1 MKNRIVKLDIARTF
15 AILCVIL
22 CHCSEMTYFNDMV
35 VLKNLKITSRIFMMG
50 TFTIGRFGV
59 SIFLYLS
66 GVLLLRKVIE
76 KEEDI
81 FKFYKKKLLISRLIR
96 IYSVSLSGVRFPHG
110 LQNKKINELK
120 FNFVDFIKELLL
132 FKNSS
137 MTNMWYMPMIIGI
150 YIGVPFLAKIVKTFS
165 FKSILPIMT
174 ATFIFCY
181 IEPLLNVIARI
192 SNNGQTFG
200 SEMSIPYMGAIYGLY
215 LLVGYYIYDNQV
227 KIKKIR
233 NWHLILTAILSYVVI
248 MCFEVY
254 SLSDKSHYIYKVW
267 YDFPFLLIC
276 TACLFALFTRI
287 DDNVI
292 NERISNIFTYISRI
306 SMGIYFVHIIVI
318 MTKIKY
324 MGQIFASLS
333 LETAFLTIITIVLSA
348 VIVGVLSRNKYVAR
362 YIFLIKH

>member
-1 MKNRIVKLDIARTF
+1 
-15 AILCVIL
+15 
-22 CHCSEMTYFNDMV
+22 
-35 VLKNLKITSRIFMMG
+35 
-50 TFTIGRFGV
+50 
-59 SIFLYLS
+59 
-66 GVLLLRKVIE
+66 
-76 KEEDI
+76 
-81 FKFYKKKLLISRLIR
+81 
-96 IYSVSLSGVRFPHG
+96 
-110 LQNKKINELK
+110 
-120 FNFVDFIKELLL
+120 
-132 FKNSS
+132 
-137 MTNMWYMPMIIGI
+137 
-150 YIGVPFLAKIVKTFS
+150 
-165 FKSILPIMT
+165 
-174 ATFIFCY
+174 
-181 IEPLLNVIARI
+181 VIARI

-276 TACLFALFTRI
+276 TACLFTLFTRI

>member
-76 KEEDI
+76 KDEDI
-81 FKFYKKKLLISRLIR
+81 FKFYKKNLLPLIAVNEVWLI
-96 IYSVSLSGVRFPHG
+96 IY
-110 LQNKKINELK
+110 KIYEVFVLK
-120 FNFVDFIKELLL
+120 QVFNFVDFIKELLL

-276 TACLFALFTRI
+276 TACLFTLFTRI

-324 MGQIFASLS
+324 MGQIFASIS
-333 LETAFLTIITIVLSA
+333 LETAFLTIITIILSA